1 VTVEFDYKQL
11 ETERKQNESQR
22 DVVTVCYT
30 QFGRVSGKY
39 IFLKHNFR
47 TQQKETQ
54 NVAHQLATC
63 SETRN
68 VAHQLATCSETQNV
82 AHQLATCSETQ
93 NVAHQLAT
101 CSETQTVAHQL
112 ATCSETLTEFRKTY
126 SFHSLYCDRAISSS
140 KESSPQS
147 VI

>member
-11 ETERKQNESQR
+11 ETERKQNESQG
-22 DVVTVCYT
+22 DVMTVCYT

-63 SETRN
+63 N
-68 VAHQLATCSETQNV
+68 
-82 AHQLATCSETQ
+82 
-93 NVAHQLAT
+93 
-101 CSETQTVAHQL
+101 
-112 ATCSETLTEFRKTY
+112 ETLTEFRKTY
-126 SFHSLYCDRAISSS
+126 SFHSLYSDRAILFQREFSSECDLVLRLS
-140 KESSPQS
+140 VSVSSIRKTVTKKS
-147 VI
+147 VT